1 MDTRYRLTS
10 CTSSTLVPLKDPLE
24 QILLLDHVI
33 PCRVRGC
40 HHAICETLAKAINV
54 DLDLDGDSHMHSS
67 SSDEA
72 DSDAMFPAEHDP
84 PGSAPQHQNS
94 VLPDAPHG
102 YQQALPEVATST
114 PPQSQDNEQAMDM
127 ETGNDRV
134 SENGPTHAALRESG
148 IGQKNPDLVTEPGA
162 AWNTKK
168 AMEEYRRALTQ
179 IEDRNFSL
187 SE

>member
-1 MDTRYRLTS
+1 
-10 CTSSTLVPLKDPLE
+10 
-24 QILLLDHVI
+24 
-33 PCRVRGC
+33 
-40 HHAICETLAKAINV
+40 
-54 DLDLDGDSHMHSS
+54 MHSS

-72 DSDAMFPAEHDP
+72 DSEAMFPAEHEP

-94 VLPDAPHG
+94 VLPGASHG
-102 YQQALPEVATST
+102 YQQSFPDVATST

-134 SENGPTHAALRESG
+134 PENGQTHAMQRELG
-148 IGQKNPDLVTEPGA
+148 NGQKNADLETEPGA
-162 AWNTKK
+162 SWNNKK

>member
-1 MDTRYRLTS
+1 MGYQIPFNFVHQLDIHALERPTQ
-10 CTSSTLVPLKDPLE
+10 PDPAV
-24 QILLLDHVI
+24 DHII
-33 PCRVRGC
+33 PCRVRGS
-40 HHAICETLAKAINV
+40 HHAIREPLAKAINM

-72 DSDAMFPAEHDP
+72 DSDAMFPSEHDP

-94 VLPDAPHG
+94 VLPDAPQG
-102 YQQALPEVATST
+102 YQQAFPEVATST

-134 SENGPTHAALRESG
+134 SENGPNHAALRESG
-148 IGQKNPDLVTEPGA
+148 ISQKSADLETEPGA
-162 AWNTKK
+162 LWNNKK

-179 IEDRNFSL
+179 VEDRNFSL